1 MVKAQKSLVKG
12 RKTKKR
18 VRRKVMYLFKK
29 PAAKEYEKIILVQEQ
44 IIKAREHTF
53 KIYERVLKQI
63 SSKSIIKMEAME
75 RKLQLAYKDRNE
87 AIRRYNAL
95 HQLGEMAEGMG
106 VDLTAKLPENEKA
119 KWDLD
124 FGGVEAKVL
133 ESGRTAYRAASRK
146 KLKSSISQDYQKKN
160 GKVKKKE

>member
-1 MVKAQKSLVKG
+1 M
-12 RKTKKR
+12 
-18 VRRKVMYLFKK
+18 
-29 PAAKEYEKIILVQEQ
+29 EQE
-44 IIKAREHTF
+44 
-53 KIYERVLKQI
+53 
-63 SSKSIIKMEAME
+63 
-75 RKLQLAYKDRNE
+75 LQQAYRDRNT

-106 VDLTAKLPENEKA
+106 VDLTAKLPENEKV

>member
-1 MVKAQKSLVKG
+1 MTG
-12 RKTKKR
+12 KTAGCKDQKKR
-18 VRRKVMYLFKK
+18 
-29 PAAKEYEKIILVQEQ
+29 AALALKDLKTIIRVQEK
-44 IIKAREHTF
+44 IIKARDHTF

-63 SSKSIIKMEAME
+63 SSKSLIKLEAME
-75 RKLQLAYKDRNE
+75 QQLELAYKDRNT

-133 ESGRTAYRAASRK
+133 ESGRTAYSAISRK
-146 KLKSSISQDYQKKN
+146 KTKSSISQDCPKKN
-160 GKVKKKE
+160 GKGKKKE

>member
-12 RKTKKR
+12 RKSKKR

-75 RKLQLAYKDRNE
+75 QELQLAYKDRNE

-95 HQLGEMAEGMG
+95 HQLGEMAENMG
-106 VDLTAKLPENEKA
+106 VDLTEKLPEHEFN
-119 KWDLD
+119 KWKNHEFDIK
-124 FGGVEAKVL
+124 GRVL
-133 ESGRTAYRAASRK
+133 ESGKTTFSASLK
-146 KLKSSISQDYQKKN
+146 KKVSQEQQDFSRLHKKN
-160 GKVKKKE
+160 KKKS

>member
-1 MVKAQKSLVKG
+1 MPGGFAMVKIARSALCKDL
-12 RKTKKR
+12 KTIIR
-18 VRRKVMYLFKK
+18 IQ
-29 PAAKEYEKIILVQEQ
+29 EK
-44 IIKAREHTF
+44 IIKARDHTF

-63 SSKSIIKMEAME
+63 SSKSLIKLEAME
-75 RKLQLAYKDRNE
+75 QQLELAYKDRNT

-106 VDLTAKLPENEKA
+106 VDLTAKLPENEKV

-124 FGGVEAKVL
+124 YGGVEAKVL
-133 ESGRTAYRAASRK
+133 ESGRTAYSASSRK
-146 KLKSSISQDYQKKN
+146 KSKSSISQDYQKKN